1 MSASVL
7 IVDDSLTVRMDLT
20 EAFEAAGL
28 RPVSCATAAEARDV
42 LARAQVDAVI
52 LDVMLPDAD
61 GVEFLQELR
70 GAGSGSTAAVL
81 MLSTEAEVKDRIRGL
96 RTGADEYVGKPYD
109 TEYVVAR
116 VWELLRTRGTAAT
129 DGTTVLVID
138 DSATF
143 REELRRACQEE
154 GYQVLTAASG
164 DEGMRIVA
172 GQRPAAVVV
181 DGVLPDMD
189 GATVIRRMR
198 LDAALRGIPCLL
210 LTASEDRG
218 AELRALDA
226 GADAF
231 VRKDEDV
238 AVVLAKLAA
247 VLRGAASAAP
257 LDQTVSLLGPK
268 KVLAVDDSMTYLN
281 ELAESLRGD
290 GYDVV
295 SARSGEEAL
304 DLLAIQEVDCI
315 LLDLLMPGLSGQE
328 TCRRIKSAAA
338 GVRDVPLIMLTALD
352 DRGAMIEAL
361 SAGADDYIPKSSEF
375 EVLTARMRAQIR
387 RKQFEEENRSIRE
400 ELLRK
405 ELEAAEARAARD
417 LAESRAALVGELERR
432 NEELEAFSAAVSHD
446 LRSPLGIIDGFTQ
459 LLLLDSADKL
469 DQEALNSL
477 RHVRAAARRMGELI
491 EDLLTLSRVGRAEVR
506 RDPTSLS
513 AMARTVATE
522 LGRKDPHRRV
532 TVDVQDG
539 LVAEADSRLIR
550 VALENLLGNAWK
562 FTAKV
567 PDATITFGADHR
579 NGDTVYFVRDDGVG
593 FEMGDAD
600 KLFRPFS
607 RLHADEEFPGTG
619 IGLATVHRVI
629 DRHGGRVWAESAAD
643 QGATFYFTIPA
654 PRHAAAHGP

>member
-1 MSASVL
+1 VSGSVL
-7 IVDDSLTVRMDLT
+7 IVDDSLTVRMDLA

-28 RPVSCATAAEARDV
+28 HPVSCSTAAEARAA
-42 LARAQVDAVI
+42 LSRAEVDAVV

-61 GVEFLQELR
+61 GVEFMQELR
-70 GAGSGSTAAVL
+70 GTGSGSTAAVL
-81 MLSTEAEVKDRIRGL
+81 LLSTEAEVRDRIRGL
-96 RTGADEYVGKPYD
+96 RTGADEYIGKPYD
-109 TEYVVAR
+109 AEHVVAR

-129 DGTTVLVID
+129 GGTTILVID

-143 REELRRACQEE
+143 REELRRACEE
-154 GYQVLTAASG
+154 AGYQVLTAASG

-198 LDAALRGIPCLL
+198 LDAAVRGVPCLL
-210 LTASEDRG
+210 LTASEDRL

-231 VRKDEDV
+231 VRKDEDL

-247 VLRGAASAAP
+247 ILRGAASATP
-257 LDQTVSLLGPK
+257 LDQTVSLMGPK
-268 KVLAVDDSMTYLN
+268 KVLAVDDSMTYLS
-281 ELAESLRGD
+281 ELADSLRGD

-304 DLLAIQEVDCI
+304 ELLAIQPVDCI

-328 TCRRIKSAAA
+328 TCRRIKSAA
-338 GVRDVPLIMLTALD
+338 GVRDVPLIMLTALE
-352 DRGAMIEAL
+352 DREAMIEAL

-375 EVLTARMRAQIR
+375 EVLTARIRAQIR
-387 RKQFEEENRSIRE
+387 RKQFEEENRRIRE

-405 ELEAAEARAARD
+405 ELETAEARAARD
-417 LAESRAALVGELERR
+417 LAESRAVLVGELERR

-446 LRSPLGIIDGFTQ
+446 LRSPLGVIDGFTYI
-459 LLLLDSADKL
+459 LLEDYADKL
-469 DQEALNSL
+469 DQEGIDNL

-491 EDLLTLSRVGRAEVR
+491 EDLLTLSRVGRGELR

-513 AMARTVATE
+513 EMARTVATE
-522 LGRKDPHRRV
+522 LGRKESHRLV
-532 TVDVQDG
+532 TVDIRDG
-539 LVAEADSRLIR
+539 LVAEADGRLIK

-562 FTAKV
+562 FTARI
-567 PDATITFGADHR
+567 PEATIAFGADQREAH
-579 NGDTVYFVRDDGVG
+579 TVYFVRDNGVG
-593 FEMGDAD
+593 FAMGDAD

-607 RLHADEEFPGTG
+607 RLHGDEEFPGTG

-629 DRHGGRVWAESAAD
+629 DRHGGRIWAESTPG
-643 QGATFYFTIPA
+643 QGATFYFTLPA
-654 PRHAAAHGP
+654 PRHAPGHGP